1 MTTYQLPAKS
11 ELLDSPPP
19 TAREAELGVICSILL
34 EPEIIPQVAKA
45 IREYDFHGYDTRRAY
60 NLSRW
65 LYRMTGNVDSKTL
78 LEALQKNEAE
88 KLGWQKFVES
98 IIEVMP
104 HSQDWRLFANAVRR
118 AAHARWLI
126 GTLLDAVRALYHGAN
141 PQTVSVKLA
150 RRMNTERKR

>member
-1 MTTYQLPAKS
+1 MTVYQLPAKS

-34 EPEIIPQVAKA
+34 EPEIIPQVAKV

-60 NLSRW
+60 TLSRW
-65 LYRMTGNVDSKTL
+65 LYRTTGNVDSKAL
-78 LEALQKNEAE
+78 LEALQKNDSAPF
-88 KLGWQKFVES
+88 GWQKFVES

-104 HSQDWRLFANAVRR
+104 HSQDWRRFADAVRR
-118 AAHARWLI
+118 AAHARWMI

-141 PQTVSVKLA
+141 PQTVSVKLD
-150 RRMNTERKR
+150 RLLTRERKR